1 MLRTTREGRAACLE
15 SLATQDAV
23 GRQAR
28 PAALTIVSAL
38 LIVGEPLGLAL
49 YASTVLPRILDRG
62 AWAVLLLAMR
72 LGIAAIAVAAGRA
85 LWHQRPGAITLARVA
100 LGLTGAGILLTSLSP
115 VFPHN
120 RPPGT
125 TWPFVTAM
133 LIYYAAWFTYLTRVK
148 SYEPR

>member
-1 MLRTTREGRAACLE
+1 MLRTARERRAACLK
-15 SLATQDAV
+15 SLVTQDAD

-28 PAALTIVSAL
+28 PAALTILSAL

-49 YASTVLPRILDRG
+49 YASGVLPRIVDRG
-62 AWAVLLLAMR
+62 AWAVLLLTIR
-72 LGIAAIAVAAGRA
+72 LAIAAVAVAAGRA
-85 LWHQRPGAITLARVA
+85 LWHGRPGAITLARVA
-100 LGLTGAGILLTSLSP
+100 LGLTAAGVLLTSLSP

-133 LIYYAAWFTYLTRVK
+133 LIYYAAWFAYLMRV
-148 SYEPR
+148 RT

>member
-1 MLRTTREGRAACLE
+1 V
-15 SLATQDAV
+15 TQDAD

-28 PAALTIVSAL
+28 PAALTILGAL

-49 YASTVLPRILDRG
+49 YASAVLPRILDRG
-62 AWAVLLLAMR
+62 AWAVLLLATR
-72 LGIAAIAVAAGRA
+72 LAIAAIAVAAGSA

-100 LGLTGAGILLTSLSP
+100 LGLTVAGVLLTSLSP

-120 RPPGT
+120 RPRGT

-133 LIYYAAWFTYLTRVK
+133 LIYYAAWFAYLMRV
-148 SYEPR
+148 RT

>member
-1 MLRTTREGRAACLE
+1 MLTARESGAACLE
-15 SLATQDAV
+15 SLVTQEAD

-28 PAALTIVSAL
+28 PAALTILSAL

-49 YASTVLPRILDRG
+49 YASAVLPRILDRG
-62 AWAVLLLAMR
+62 AWAVLLLATR
-72 LGIAAIAVAAGRA
+72 LAIAAIAVAAGRA

-100 LGLTGAGILLTSLSP
+100 LGLTAAGVLLTSLSP

-133 LIYYAAWFTYLTRVK
+133 LIYYAAWFAYLMRV
-148 SYEPR
+148 RT

>member
-1 MLRTTREGRAACLE
+1 VTH
-15 SLATQDAV
+15 DAD

-28 PAALTIVSAL
+28 PAALTILSAL
-38 LIVGEPLGLAL
+38 LIVGEPFGLAL
-49 YASTVLPRILDRG
+49 YASAVLPRILDRG
-62 AWAVLLLAMR
+62 AWAVLLLATR
-72 LGIAAIAVAAGRA
+72 LTIAAIAVAAGRA

-100 LGLTGAGILLTSLSP
+100 LGLTAAGVLLTSLSP

-133 LIYYAAWFTYLTRVK
+133 LIYYAAWFAYVTAGEHARAAIITPGANRRL
-148 SYEPR
+148 S